1 MRRILKIIKTTMIL
15 GIVCL
20 LGLTIFILVLPESKQ
35 KEFQEISRK
44 EHERQNN
51 KNIEKTATEETK
63 EQSEEIEYLLP
74 DSDKRYFEKYNV
86 DFIKE
91 HEIQEVDNCSENVV
105 DTQGDETYD
114 NSDEFQAMMLKKNEG

>member
-1 MRRILKIIKTTMIL
+1 MRRILKIIKTTIIL

-74 DSDKRYFEKYNV
+74 DSDKRYLTEDDLKN
-86 DFIKE
+86 
-91 HEIQEVDNCSENVV
+91 
-105 DTQGDETYD
+105 T
-114 NSDEFQAMMLKKNEG
+114 MLTL